1 MKSRAIL
8 LFENSIKSESTKK
21 TYNYCLKKFVEYYK
35 LKGIDSL
42 ITIESKVLQTMF
54 EDYLFYQKKNVRLGS
69 IRTHFAA
76 FDLFCIV
83 NEIEGLNF
91 RKIRKMFPALERK
104 QGRNAWPTQSI
115 QKMLEA
121 TKELR
126 TKTLIHFLA
135 SSGCRIGAIP
145 DLKIGNLT
153 EMPEGCLAVVFYE
166 GTNDEYVGFLTPEAA
181 KFLRKYLEK
190 RTNDGEKLDKNHPL
204 FRERYAIGIA
214 KPRSITQPNF
224 RTIIHRLIKTSG
236 IEREKSDGRFDIMSI
251 HGFRKRFNTIL
262 KLNKEIN
269 PAIAEKL
276 MGHKVALDS
285 VYLTPTRDDLFNEFK
300 KAILDLTISDSDKL
314 KLRNEKLE
322 EEKSELES
330 KTEELG
336 LHKDEFDRLK
346 QVVENLLKEKE
357 SKEDN
362 NTDEIKRNRQTIDYL
377 LKEVKKLKS

>member
-8 LFENSIKSESTKK
+8 LFENSIKEESTKK

-42 ITIESKVLQTMF
+42 VTIESKVLQTMF

-76 FDLFCIV
+76 LELFCIV
-83 NEIEGLNF
+83 NEMESINF
-91 RKIRKMFPALERK
+91 RKIKKMFPASERK
-104 QGRNAWPTQSI
+104 QGRNAWSTQSI

-135 SSGCRIGAIP
+135 SSGCRIGAVP

-181 KFLRKYLEK
+181 KFMRKYLEK
-190 RTNDGEKLDKNHPL
+190 RTKDGEKLDKTHPL

-300 KAILDLTISDSDKL
+300 KAVEDLTIDNSARL
-314 KLRNEKLE
+314 LARNQKLE
-322 EEKSELES
+322 IEKSDLE
-330 KTEELG
+330 KKNEENQI
-336 LHKDEFDRLK
+336 LK
-346 QVVENLLKEKE
+346 QMI
-357 SKEDN
+357 D
-362 NTDEIKRNRQTIDYL
+362 DIKIDL
-377 LKEVKKLKS
+377 AKVKKRQEIAEMMRNKRSC

>member
-42 ITIESKVLQTMF
+42 VTIESKVLQTMF
-54 EDYLFYQKKNVRLGS
+54 EDYLFYQKKNLRLGS

-76 FDLFCIV
+76 LELFCIV

-104 QGRNAWPTQSI
+104 QGRNAWSTQSI

-145 DLKIGNLT
+145 DLKISNLT
-153 EMPEGCLAVVFYE
+153 EMSEGCLAVVFYD

-181 KFLRKYLEK
+181 KFMRKYLEK
-190 RTNDGEKLDKNHPL
+190 RTKDGEKLDKNHPL

-236 IEREKSDGRFDIMSI
+236 IERQKSDGRFDIMSI

-300 KAILDLTISDSDKL
+300 KAILDLTISDSDRL
-314 KLRNEKLE
+314 RIRNEKLE
-322 EEKSELES
+322 FEKKESENKSDKIKELEDKVEKVTHKLDIVM
-330 KTEELG
+330 KTL
-336 LHKDEFDRLK
+336 
-346 QVVENLLKEKE
+346 NKE
-357 SKEDN
+357 S
-362 NTDEIKRNRQTIDYL
+362 I
-377 LKEVKKLKS
+377 